1 MKRSTAPISITSVG
15 EIALRISNAVLALAA
30 AVTLAGFAGC
40 AEMRG
45 LGKDVT
51 DADSPQEHQARDCHG
66 RDCDVTIAFICS
78 DKGHPTP
85 ATCTPFA
92 DPELIAVDKGHKIR
106 FTISNAWPFTFAM
119 GDGIRSNRLLP
130 VPVANGFALYVQHQ
144 RPGRHGAGN
153 LQVLD
158 PHRGLRRRRSLG
170 RQLLDENSIT
180 RQRGTDSQWASA
192 PRGAT
197 PLERVRSAALPISRA
212 AGLRGR

>member
-1 MKRSTAPISITSVG
+1 M
-15 EIALRISNAVLALAA
+15 RISNAVLALAA

-119 GDGIRSNRLLP
+119 GDGIKFGSSYFPCPSQTDLRYTCNIN
-130 VPVANGFALYVQHQ
+130 VPEGTAPAVYKYSIHIKDFDV
-144 RPGRHGAGN
+144 
-153 LQVLD
+153 VD
-158 PHRGLRRRRSLG
+158 PWVV
-170 RQLLDENSIT
+170 NY
-180 RQRGTDSQWASA
+180 
-192 PRGAT
+192 
-197 PLERVRSAALPISRA
+197 
-212 AGLRGR
+212 